1 MKRKTLRHA
10 GRVAGRSSVLLT
22 ALATTTVALAGPAAA
37 APGRLVVD
45 NHAYQRSG
53 PGCVTVHVF
62 PHRLHIA
69 NDTALR
75 ARIYLLPGCNG
86 GMTTSVAAGRD
97 AAPFGASIL
106 LG

>member
-1 MKRKTLRHA
+1 MRKTVWRA
-10 GRVAGRSSVLLT
+10 ARVAGRSSVLLT
-22 ALATTTVALAGPAAA
+22 AVVTATAALAGPAAA
-37 APGRLVVD
+37 APGNLVVD
-45 NHAYQRSG
+45 NHDYQRSG
-53 PGCVTVHVF
+53 PGCLTVHVF

-69 NDTALR
+69 NYTALR

-86 GMTTSVAAGRD
+86 GVTTSVAVGHN